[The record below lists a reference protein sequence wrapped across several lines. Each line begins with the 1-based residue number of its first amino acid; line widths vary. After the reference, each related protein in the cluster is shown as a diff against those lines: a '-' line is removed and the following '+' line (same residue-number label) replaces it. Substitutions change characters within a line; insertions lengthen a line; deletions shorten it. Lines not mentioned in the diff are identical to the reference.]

1 MSRRLHQT
9 IGRDMSSK
17 SKILI
22 IDDDPDVLETMTAVL
37 ETRDYQVLTALS
49 GLEGISKAGKEKPD
63 LIIMDVLMPEVDGF
77 ATCKMIKENKEI
89 KNIPVILLTGTGM
102 VGDLEKGLAAGAIDF
117 MIKPIDW
124 DKLFLRIKKLIP

>member
-1 MSRRLHQT
+1 VTR
-9 IGRDMSSK
+9 K

-77 ATCKMIKENKEI
+77 TTCKMIKENKEI

-102 VGDLEKGLAAGAIDF
+102 VGDLEKGFAAGATDF

>member
-1 MSRRLHQT
+1 
-9 IGRDMSSK
+9 MSSK

-22 IDDDPDVLETMTAVL
+22 IDDDPDALETMTAVL
-37 ETRDYQVLTALS
+37 ETHDYQVLTALS
-49 GLEGISKAGKEKPD
+49 GLEGISKASKEKPD

-77 ATCKMIKENKEI
+77 VTCKMIKENKEI

-102 VGDLEKGLAAGAIDF
+102 VGDVEKGFAAGAKDF

-124 DKLFLRIKKLIP
+124 DKFFLKIKKLIP

>member
-1 MSRRLHQT
+1 VTR
-9 IGRDMSSK
+9 K

-77 ATCKMIKENKEI
+77 TTCKMIKENKEI

-102 VGDLEKGLAAGAIDF
+102 IGDLEKGFAAGAIDF

>member
-1 MSRRLHQT
+1 
-9 IGRDMSSK
+9 MSSK

-102 VGDLEKGLAAGAIDF
+102 VGDLEKGFAAGASDF

-124 DKLFLRIKKLIP
+124 DKFFLKIEKLIPG

>member
-1 MSRRLHQT
+1 MN
-9 IGRDMSSK
+9 SK

-22 IDDDPDVLETMTAVL
+22 IDDDPDALETMTAVL
-37 ETRDYQVLTALS
+37 ETHDYQVLTALS
-49 GLEGISKAGKEKPD
+49 GLEGISKASKEKPD

-77 ATCKMIKENKEI
+77 VTCKMIKENKEI

-102 VGDLEKGLAAGAIDF
+102 VGDVEKGFAAGAKDF

-124 DKLFLRIKKLIP
+124 DKFFLKIKKLIP